1 VSGGHEVMVE
11 VEEKGGE
18 GSITEG
24 KMMGKRMRR
33 ISIFRVQPNKDNS
46 TLSLSNRTIYFE

>member
-1 VSGGHEVMVE
+1 MVE